1 MNAASL
7 SPPDRYVEGALVHG
21 SSAWLLSRILASPGV
36 ATVVSNPPGW
46 VDRAELAATIA
57 AIHTAAS
64 RFDTAS
70 SAAHERED
78 AALLGAVTPQ
88 LDPAWT
94 VRRAAD
100 YLGLSDRRVQE
111 LAAELGGRRVGRAW
125 ILDEVAVREYER
137 RRQRAA

>member
-1 MNAASL
+1 MNGATL
-7 SPPDRYVEGALVHG
+7 RPPERYIEGALVRG
-21 SSAWLLSRILASPGV
+21 SSSWLLSRILASPGV
-36 ATVVSNPPGW
+36 ATVVDNPPRW

-57 AIHTAAS
+57 AIHTAAR
-64 RFDTAS
+64 RFDTA

-100 YLGLSDRRVQE
+100 FLGLSERRVQE
-111 LAAELGGRRVGRAW
+111 RAAELGGRKVGRQW
-125 ILDEVAVREYER
+125 ILDEVAVRQEYQR